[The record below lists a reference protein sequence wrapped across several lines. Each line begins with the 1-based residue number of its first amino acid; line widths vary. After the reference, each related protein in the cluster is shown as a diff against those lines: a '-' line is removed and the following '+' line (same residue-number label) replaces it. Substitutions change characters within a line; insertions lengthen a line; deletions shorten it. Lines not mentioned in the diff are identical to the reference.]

1 MDTNNI
7 KQPETKDPFL
17 QRAVEH
23 WLDSANELGYQPL
36 FCEWLVTNGYV
47 LKYSIKNTH
56 FEQGKDV
63 VAVSSDGTPY
73 AFQLKGGN
81 INLKRWR
88 DEVRPE
94 IDALIGTAIQH
105 PDIDKAKPHVSYLVT
120 NGEIEDNVRVEIVG
134 YNEGAW
140 KDTPLRYWTRGDLLN
155 GFQQMAEGIL
165 PKDAETYKQL
175 IDLIFIDGTGFPDYL
190 TVYGFLKEILNL
202 QDDSRAKEQR
212 KRDIAA
218 AVLYAT
224 MIAGPYR
231 AAKNHASVVR
241 IMVSLLSLI
250 FHIVDKYKLEDKY
263 WLKSYEIIWNDVYG
277 TAKLLEEEVNA
288 DGFDASFTS
297 MFDADL
303 IPFRKHSAT
312 SVVYALKLSQFITKD
327 EGWKS
332 LLDPAIAPK
341 YKQSVALWGEAS
353 LLPLVMLTLVFKR
366 VTGGEV
372 MAVNQMQAAVNE
384 IIKMNGRHS
393 NHKVGLIPPYYDLD
407 FAVKVSC
414 GMLDTE
420 FEDNYKYHSY
430 YLKPIIEM
438 LARLKQR
445 DFIAEQWKELSFMR
459 FEEFIPADSNDL
471 YLWRTEKGE
480 NRTTLPKNEKS
491 WADLVSEAE
500 SFDGK
505 TLPVTLKRFPEFI
518 PLFLA
523 TYPFRLNSDI
533 LGYLYTV
540 TEK

>member
-1 MDTNNI
+1 MDTNSI

-63 VAVSSDGTPY
+63 VAVSSDGTPH

-134 YNEGAW
+134 YNEGIW
-140 KDTPLRYWTRGDLLN
+140 KNTPLRCWTRGDLLN

-165 PKDAETYKQL
+165 PKDAETYKKL
-175 IDLIFIDGTGFPDYL
+175 IDLIFTDGTGFPDYSK
-190 TVYGFLKEILNL
+190 VFGFLSEILNL
-202 QDDSRAKEQR
+202 HDISRAKEQR

-312 SVVYALKLSQFITKD
+312 SIVYALKLSQFITKD

-353 LLPLVMLTLVFKR
+353 LLPLVMLTLIFKR

-384 IIKMNGRHS
+384 IIKMNGRYS
-393 NHKVGLIPPYYDLD
+393 KHKVGLVPPYYDLD

-414 GMLDTE
+414 GILEAE
-420 FEDNYKYHSY
+420 FEDSYKYHSY
-430 YLKPIIEM
+430 YLKPVIEM
-438 LARLKQR
+438 LVRLEQR
-445 DFIAEQWKELSFMR
+445 EFIAGQWQELSFMR
-459 FEEFIPADSNDL
+459 FDEFVPTDPNDF

-480 NRTTLPKNEKS
+480 NRTTLPKKEKS
-491 WADLVSEAE
+491 WAELVNEAS
-500 SFDGK
+500 SFNGR
-505 TLPVTLKRFPEFI
+505 TLPVTLKRFPEFL
-518 PLFLA
+518 PFFLA
-523 TYPFRLNSDI
+523 TYPFRLNSDA
-533 LGYLYTV
+533 LGYLYYA